1 MKSSASE
8 PGLKVTIISVLVDLS
23 QTVHSTD
30 DCACIDVYEILCM

>member
-23 QTVHSTD
+23 QTVHSTED
-30 DCACIDVYEILCM
+30 CIDVYEILCM